1 LLCAPVIAGPYDVDM
16 SRLIARILLA
26 ISIWP
31 LAALVYLMTFVVV
44 VEGMRGSS
52 YGDRESRGFGIAGC
66 ATWMFVGGYWI
77 LLWRK
82 SIVWTAGRRG
92 LTFGAI
98 FGSMVA
104 AGLIGGLMGGIIG
117 AEFGWF
123 IGSVTAPV
131 LWLVATV
138 LIWRESAGE
147 RAARLANGGR
157 DAIVCPTC
165 GYNLTGLR
173 EARCPECG
181 TQFTVDQLLAAQPA
195 RAGADLEG

>member
-1 LLCAPVIAGPYDVDM
+1 M

-26 ISIWP
+26 LSIWP
-31 LAALVYLMTFVVV
+31 LAALVYMMVFVLMVQ
-44 VEGMRGSS
+44 GN
-52 YGDRESRGFGIAGC
+52 YGPAREARGFTVAGC
-66 ATWMFVGGYWI
+66 VTWMFVGAYWI

-82 SIVWTAGRRG
+82 SIVWTGRRRG

-98 FGSMVA
+98 LGALVLGGM
-104 AGLIGGLMGGIIG
+104 AGMLMGGVTG
-117 AEFGWF
+117 GDFGWF

-147 RAARLANGGR
+147 RAARLANAGR

-181 TQFTVDQLLAAQPA
+181 TQFTIDQLLAAQPA
-195 RAGADLEG
+195 RAGVELEG

>member
-1 LLCAPVIAGPYDVDM
+1 M

-26 ISIWP
+26 LSIWP
-31 LAALVYLMTFVVV
+31 LAALVYMMTSISMLQ
-44 VEGMRGSS
+44 GG
-52 YGDRESRGFGIAGC
+52 YGPGREARAFTVAGC
-66 ATWMFVGGYWI
+66 ATWMFVGAYWI

-82 SIVWTAGRRG
+82 SIVWTGLRRG

-98 FGSMVA
+98 FA
-104 AGLIGGLMGGIIG
+104 ALMLGGFAGMLMGGVVDG
-117 AEFGWF
+117 EFGWF
-123 IGSVTAPV
+123 IGSITAPI

-138 LIWRESAGE
+138 LVWQESAAE
-147 RAARLANGGR
+147 RAARLANSGR

-173 EARCPECG
+173 ETRCPECG